1 MPIRT
6 LNVILNRGSNR
17 YQPPLLQFL
26 WFRPRL
32 LLPMPLLTLFQ

>member
-6 LNVILNRGSNR
+6 LNAIPNRCNNR
-17 YQPPLLQFL
+17 YQPLLLQFL

-32 LLPMPLLTLFQ
+32 LLPMPLLTLF